1 MLGLPPSG
9 LFTAT
14 GGLLLVLLLVVAKTD
29 IDSKTIPNWATY
41 TGVVW
46 ALLINAG
53 QTFFGTE
60 ASQQI
65 LGAVGLGSCSI
76 GFAALVFGLL
86 VIFSFSGGG
95 AGDVKLI
102 GAIGAFLGLK
112 DGFEAALLSFLGCAL
127 IVMFQS
133 VLKNGFS
140 FRSQTTAESGV
151 MLGET
156 DSNKS
161 KMKSGLKAEIPLAPF
176 FAMGVL
182 LVLMRESSLIDFV
195 IIGD

>member
-1 MLGLPPSG
+1 MIGLPPAG

-14 GGLLLVLLLVVAKTD
+14 GGLLLVMLLVVAKTD

-46 ALLINAG
+46 ALLINVG
-53 QTFFGTE
+53 QALFGTV
-60 ASQQI
+60 ASQQM
-65 LGAVGLGSCSI
+65 LGAVGLSDSLI
-76 GFAALVFGLL
+76 GFAALFFGLL

-102 GAIGAFLGLK
+102 GAIGAFMGLK
-112 DGFEAALLSFLGCAL
+112 NGFEAGLLSFLGCAL
-127 IVMFQS
+127 IVMVQS
-133 VLKNGFS
+133 LLKNGLP
-140 FRSQTTAESGV
+140 FRGQPAASSGV
-151 MLGET
+151 MLGEVE
-156 DSNKS
+156 SGAS
-161 KMKSGLKAEIPLAPF
+161 KVKTGLKAEIPLAPF